1 MALYIARLIGG
12 IASGQ
17 LSATLPIYIGEIS
30 EKDIR
35 GRLSNLFTVLGSL
48 GGLYIYTVGPFVSY
62 HVLAGTCAVV
72 PFIVTV
78 MCWFLPETP
87 YYLAKKNKTDK
98 ARECIVKLSSNR
110 TDDNFI
116 EERMQEIRDSINND
130 SKNSSQFW
138 ELITEKQYRK
148 PFLIVL
154 GIKTIQHFSGSQA
167 ISAYMQTIMQS
178 SGSNLSS
185 SYSSIIFGFTRF
197 IAAIVSGQF
206 VDKIGRK
213 PLLLL
218 SASSCSVALFGEGA
232 YFYVLEAV
240 KGNTDSI
247 SWIPLT
253 ALVIFEVMITIGVS
267 TLPYIIIGELFTMNV
282 KGYAASFSSLYS
294 APLAFAVTSLY
305 IPISENWGTY
315 TMFWFYAS
323 TCFLGSIFI
332 LIFLPET
339 KNKTFDEI
347 QKKLNNKK

>member
-154 GIKTIQHFSGSQA
+154 G
-167 ISAYMQTIMQS
+167 
-178 SGSNLSS
+178 L
-185 SYSSIIFGFTRF
+185 
-197 IAAIVSGQF
+197 
-206 VDKIGRK
+206 
-213 PLLLL
+213 
-218 SASSCSVALFGEGA
+218 C
-232 YFYVLEAV
+232 
-240 KGNTDSI
+240 
-247 SWIPLT
+247 
-253 ALVIFEVMITIGVS
+253 
-267 TLPYIIIGELFTMNV
+267 
-282 KGYAASFSSLYS
+282 
-294 APLAFAVTSLY
+294 
-305 IPISENWGTY
+305 
-315 TMFWFYAS
+315 
-323 TCFLGSIFI
+323 
-332 LIFLPET
+332 LIYY
-339 KNKTFDEI
+339 
-347 QKKLNNKK
+347 Q